1 MEAVPGDQGLAS
13 RQYGVLEV
21 VSQYPD
27 LTQQE
32 IGSALELDRTTV
44 SELVDDLT
52 AAGLLRRRPSTSN
65 RRANAIDL
73 TASGRRALARAR
85 GLVDRA
91 NDGLMPA
98 LRPRERK
105 QLVRLLQRVLEIEEQ
120 STGAASSAGPAAEE
134 CALSP
139 ARGRGDGR

>member
-1 MEAVPGDQGLAS
+1 MEAFVGDQGLAA

-21 VSQYPD
+21 VSQYPG

-32 IGSALELDRTTV
+32 IGSALELDRTTI

-52 AAGLLRRRPSTSN
+52 AAGLVRRRPSTSN

-91 NDGLMPA
+91 NDGLMAA
-98 LRPRERK
+98 LKPQERK
-105 QLVRLLQRVLEIEEQ
+105 QLVGLLQRVLEIEEQ
-120 STGAASSAGPAAEE
+120 STGAASSAGPAVEE
-134 CALSP
+134 CALS
-139 ARGRGDGR
+139 AVRGRRDGR

>member
-1 MEAVPGDQGLAS
+1 MEAFLGDQGLAS

-21 VSQYPD
+21 VSQYPG

-44 SELVDDLT
+44 SELVDDLSS
-52 AAGLLRRRPSTSN
+52 AGLVRRRPSASN

-91 NDGLMPA
+91 NDELMAA

-105 QLVRLLQRVLEIEEQ
+105 QLVGLLQRVLEIEEQ

-134 CALSP
+134 RARSA